1 MAYKTVI
8 YEKEGSVARVIM
20 NKPHNLNAYCFFGG
34 EDAEEIWSA
43 FDEAAEDDEVK
54 VVIWKGTGRA
64 FSVGHDLSK
73 VGFVYGF
80 GTGEPGEKRPSQ
92 RIRLKLDRYCTEQ
105 TKKIFT
111 HPKITIAQAHGYCI
125 AGGLWNALLCDL
137 ITASEDATFGV
148 TEQRMGF
155 GGSGVQVA
163 LLVATVGLKRA
174 LDLLLTGKMIGANE
188 AKEMG
193 LVNYVF
199 PPDKLEEETENLAQ
213 AMALYPRDGIALGKA
228 TRHLVYGAMGLLNSF
243 DLAYVSHTMF
253 TNLRYEPDEYNF
265 FKQRRDK
272 STKTAWQGR
281 DKRYIDAGLDT

>member
-1 MAYKTVI
+1 VKYKHVI
-8 YEKEGSVARVIM
+8 YEKEGPIARIIM
-20 NKPHNLNAYCFFGG
+20 NKPEKLNAYVFFGG
-34 EDAEEIWSA
+34 EDAEEIWAA

-54 VVIWKGTGRA
+54 VVIWKGKGRA

-80 GTGEPGEKRPSQ
+80 GRGKPGERRPSQ

-125 AGGLWNALLCDL
+125 AGGLWNAMLCDL
-137 ITASEDATFGV
+137 ITASEDALFGV

-163 LLVATVGLKRA
+163 LLIQTVGLKRA
-174 LDLLLTGKMIGANE
+174 LDLLLTGKMISAKE
-188 AKEMG
+188 AHEMG
-193 LVNYVF
+193 LVNYLF
-199 PPDKLEEETENLAQ
+199 PSDKLEEETEKLAQ

-228 TRHLVYGAMGLLNSF
+228 TRHLVYDALGLTASF

-253 TNLRYEPDEYNF
+253 TNLRFEPDEYNF
-265 FKQRRDK
+265 FKERRDK
-272 STKTAWQGR
+272 STREAWEGR
-281 DKRYIDAGLDT
+281 DERYAGLV

>member
-1 MAYKTVI
+1 LKYKHVI
-8 YEKEGSVARVIM
+8 YEKEGPIARIIM
-20 NKPHNLNAYCFFGG
+20 NKPEKLNAYVFFGG
-34 EDAEEIWSA
+34 EDAEEIWAA

-54 VVIWKGTGRA
+54 VVIWKGRGRA

-80 GTGEPGEKRPSQ
+80 GTGKPGERRPSQ

-125 AGGLWNALLCDL
+125 AGGLWNAMLCDL
-137 ITASEDATFGV
+137 ITASEDALFGV

-163 LLVATVGLKRA
+163 LLIQTVGLKRA
-174 LDLLLTGKMIGANE
+174 VDLLLTGKMISAKE
-188 AKEMG
+188 AHEMG
-193 LVNYVF
+193 LVNYLF
-199 PPDKLEEETENLAQ
+199 PSDKLEEETEKLAQ

-228 TRHLVYGAMGLLNSF
+228 TRHLVYDALGLTNSF

-253 TNLRYEPDEYNF
+253 TNLRFEPDEYNF
-265 FKQRRDK
+265 FKERRDK
-272 STKTAWQGR
+272 STREAWEGR
-281 DKRYIDAGLDT
+281 DERYAGLV

>member
-8 YEKEGSVARVIM
+8 YEKEGNIARVIM
-20 NKPHNLNAYCFFGG
+20 NKPHNLNAYAFFGG
-34 EDAEEIWSA
+34 EDAQEMWSA

-54 VVIWKGTGRA
+54 VVIYKGKGTS

-80 GTGEPGEKRPSQ
+80 GTKTEERRPSQ
-92 RIRLKLDRYCTEQ
+92 RIRLKMDRYCTEQ

-111 HPKITIAQAHGYCI
+111 HPKITIAQTHGYCI
-125 AGGLWNALLCDL
+125 AGGLWNAILCDL
-137 ITASEDATFGV
+137 ITASEDAKFGV

-163 LLVATVGLKRA
+163 LLIANVGLRRA
-174 LDLLLTGKMIGANE
+174 LDLLLTGKMIDAQE
-188 AKEMG
+188 AKEIG

-199 PPDKLEEETENLAQ
+199 PPDKLEEETEKLAQ

-228 TRHLVYGAMGLLNSF
+228 TRHLVYDMMGLTTSF
-243 DLAYVSHTMF
+243 DLAYISHTFF
-253 TNLRYEPDEYNF
+253 TNLRYEPEEYNF
-265 FKQRRDK
+265 FKERRDK
-272 STKTAWQGR
+272 STKDAWRGR
-281 DKRYIDAGLDT
+281 DKRYTDAGLDT

>member
-1 MAYKTVI
+1 MKYKHVI
-8 YEKEGSVARVIM
+8 YEKEGSIARIIM
-20 NKPHNLNAYCFFGG
+20 NKPEKLNAYVFFGG
-34 EDAEEIWSA
+34 EDAEEIWTA
-43 FDEAAEDDEVK
+43 FDQAAEDDEVK
-54 VVIWKGTGRA
+54 VVIWKGRGRA

-80 GTGEPGEKRPSQ
+80 GTGQADEKRPSQ

-125 AGGLWNALLCDL
+125 AGGLWNAMLCDL
-137 ITASEDATFGV
+137 ITASEDALFGV

-163 LLVATVGLKRA
+163 LLIQTVGLKRA
-174 LDLLLTGKMIGANE
+174 LDLLLTGKMISAKE
-188 AKEMG
+188 AHEMG
-193 LVNYVF
+193 LVNYLF
-199 PPDKLEEETENLAQ
+199 PSDKLEEETEKLAK

-228 TRHLVYGAMGLLNSF
+228 TRHLVYDALGLTNSF

-272 STKTAWQGR
+272 STREAWEGR
-281 DKRYIDAGLDT
+281 DAQYTDLGLDT

>member
-1 MAYKTVI
+1 MKYKHVI
-8 YEKEGSVARVIM
+8 YEKEGPIARIIM
-20 NKPHNLNAYCFFGG
+20 NKPEKLNAYVFFGG
-34 EDAEEIWSA
+34 EDAEEIWAA

-54 VVIWKGTGRA
+54 VVIWKGKGRA

-80 GTGEPGEKRPSQ
+80 GRGKPGERRPSQ

-125 AGGLWNALLCDL
+125 AGGLWNAMLCDL
-137 ITASEDATFGV
+137 ITASEDALFGV

-163 LLVATVGLKRA
+163 LLIQTVGLKRA
-174 LDLLLTGKMIGANE
+174 LDLLLTGKMISAKE
-188 AKEMG
+188 AHEMG
-193 LVNYVF
+193 LVNYLF
-199 PPDKLEEETENLAQ
+199 PSDKLEEETEKLAQ

-228 TRHLVYGAMGLLNSF
+228 TRHLVYDALGLTASF

-253 TNLRYEPDEYNF
+253 TNLRFEPDEYNF
-265 FKQRRDK
+265 FKERRDK
-272 STKTAWQGR
+272 STREAWEGR
-281 DKRYIDAGLDT
+281 DERYAGLV

>member
-1 MAYKTVI
+1 VKYKHVI
-8 YEKEGSVARVIM
+8 YEKEGPIARIIM
-20 NKPHNLNAYCFFGG
+20 NKPEKLNAYVFFGG
-34 EDAEEIWSA
+34 EDAEEIWAA

-54 VVIWKGTGRA
+54 VVIWKGRGRA

-80 GTGEPGEKRPSQ
+80 GTGKPDERRPSQ
-92 RIRLKLDRYCTEQ
+92 RIRLKLDRHCTEQ

-125 AGGLWNALLCDL
+125 AGGLWNAMLCDL
-137 ITASEDATFGV
+137 ITASEDALFGV

-163 LLVATVGLKRA
+163 LLIQTVGLKRA
-174 LDLLLTGKMIGANE
+174 LDLLLTGKMISAKE
-188 AKEMG
+188 AHEMG
-193 LVNYVF
+193 LVNYLF
-199 PPDKLEEETENLAQ
+199 PPDKLEEETEKLAK

-228 TRHLVYGAMGLLNSF
+228 TRHLVYDALGLTNSF

-253 TNLRYEPDEYNF
+253 TNLRFEPDEYNF
-265 FKQRRDK
+265 FKVRRDK
-272 STKTAWQGR
+272 STKDAWEGR
-281 DKRYIDAGLDT
+281 DERYTGLV